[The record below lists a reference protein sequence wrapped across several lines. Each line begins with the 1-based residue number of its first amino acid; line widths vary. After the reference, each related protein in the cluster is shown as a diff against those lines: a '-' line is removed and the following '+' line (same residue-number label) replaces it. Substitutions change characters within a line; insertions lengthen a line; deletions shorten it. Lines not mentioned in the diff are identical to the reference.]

1 MVWSHNDS
9 WMVTGDHGGY
19 VKYWQSNMNN
29 VKMYQAHKEAIR
41 GIRYCLMI
49 VIVNCIYH
57 LAAVIAVAVIVTRL
71 PPNNPRL
78 DLLQFQLSLAWKSL
92 NVLLVFLSIV
102 TCLPGSW
109 LHLFSQQSYFD
120 SFFLG
125 GCCNLIN
132 KAVTWATCQ
141 VSRFAIWLASVVAR
155 TVFSIKLL

>member
-57 LAAVIAVAVIVTRL
+57 FAAAVAASMRP
-71 PPNNPRL
+71 PPNHPKLARL
-78 DLLQFQLSLAWKSL
+78 QLRSGSLACKSL
-92 NVLLVFLSIV
+92 NALLLAI
-102 TCLPGSW
+102 
-109 LHLFSQQSYFD
+109 
-120 SFFLG
+120 
-125 GCCNLIN
+125 
-132 KAVTWATCQ
+132 VTWALG
-141 VSRFAIWLASVVAR
+141 R
-155 TVFSIKLL
+155 VFSCS